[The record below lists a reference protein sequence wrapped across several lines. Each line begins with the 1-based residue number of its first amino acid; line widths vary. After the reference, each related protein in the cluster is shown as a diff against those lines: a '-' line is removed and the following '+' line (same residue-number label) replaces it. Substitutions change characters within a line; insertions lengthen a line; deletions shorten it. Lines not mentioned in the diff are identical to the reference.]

1 MKFRSAVLAAAAA
14 VVMVGTAASATTTY
28 IATSH
33 YENDAPEHSVW
44 FKNAPT
50 GASGTKANHFLFENT
65 IGEEAAFGK
74 FVVDGNMATLTGTVR
89 NAALQGYDLVMKLVE
104 VGDPGVYKKPYG
116 SDPDTSGWK
125 FYDFVSAQLIS
136 KTEGI
141 ASLLLEMRGAGLKVQ
156 FGVGANDKDP
166 ELLGLSTWFTAYE
179 GKCIEDECQK
189 YYGDINIVL
198 EEDDGSSGSIPL
210 PAGLFLLPA
219 AMGMLGAAGGM
230 ARRRRN
236 S

>member
-14 VVMVGTAASATTTY
+14 VVMVGTAASATTTFD
-28 IATSH
+28 ATSH
-33 YENDAPEHSVW
+33 YENGSPEHSVW
-44 FKNAPT
+44 LKTAPT

-65 IGEEAAFGK
+65 VGSENAFGS

-89 NAALQGYDLVMKLVE
+89 NAAMQGYDLVMKLIE
-104 VGDPGVYKKPYG
+104 VGDPGKYKKPYG
-116 SDPDTSGWK
+116 SDPDTSDWK

-136 KTEGI
+136 KTDGI
-141 ASLLLEMRGAGLKVQ
+141 ASLFLEMRGEGLKVQ
-156 FGVGANDKDP
+156 VGIGANDKDP
-166 ELLGLSTWFTAYE
+166 TKLGLSTWFTAYE

-189 YYGDINIVL
+189 YLGDINIVL
-198 EEDDGSSGSIPL
+198 EPGGGTGSVPL
-210 PAGLFLLPA
+210 PAGLLLLPA